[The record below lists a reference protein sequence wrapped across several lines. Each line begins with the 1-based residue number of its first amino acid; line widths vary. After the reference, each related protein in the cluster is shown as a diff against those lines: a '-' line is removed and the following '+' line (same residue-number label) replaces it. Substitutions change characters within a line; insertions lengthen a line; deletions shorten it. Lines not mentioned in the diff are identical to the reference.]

1 MRELKNSFF
10 IIVTLIVL
18 NVKVSFTQE
27 YSAYDLLKSCSNYK
41 NWIEKNFDS
50 PVDQQA
56 LFNMGK
62 CQGILET
69 TGKIMSTLCI
79 ERKRNANI
87 NKQLAANLEGVRT
100 LLLVREY
107 VNVAS
112 SIENL
117 QKYSAQS
124 LLTKILSNKWPCR

>member
-1 MRELKNSFF
+1 MMVLKNSFL
-10 IIVTLIVL
+10 ILITLIVL

-41 NWIEKNFDS
+41 NWIEKNFES

-69 TGKIMSTLCI
+69 TGKIMSTLCV
-79 ERKRNANI
+79 ERKRNVNI
-87 NKQLAANLEGVRT
+87 SKQLAANLEGIRT
-100 LLLVREY
+100 VSLVREY

-124 LLTKILSNKWPCR
+124 LLTKILSKKWPCR